1 MSVSRRAFL
10 LGALATAAAACSTDE
25 PTAVTGP
32 SSSTGTAAGTTSGG
46 SAPASTTTGAV
57 SSSTASTA
65 GGPSATTTT
74 TPTTTAKGSPTT
86 KATAPPVT
94 AKPPAAFVDRGPSG
108 SDKVALTF
116 HTNGDL
122 GLAQQLL
129 DIFTDK
135 HAVMT
140 NFIVGNWLA
149 ANSSWARKLQDAGH
163 ELANHTQ
170 THPNFAS
177 LSEDAMLREIS
188 LCRDLLW
195 EFGNDIG
202 RYFRPSGTDDGTA
215 RPSDKIL
222 AVAGKAGYATV
233 LGWNV
238 EPFDYQDPGED
249 AVRSRVLDQISG
261 GAIVS
266 LHFGHPGTIAALPA
280 ILDGISSRGLHTV
293 TVSDLLR

>member
-1 MSVSRRAFL
+1 MTVSRRAFL
-10 LGALATAAAACSTDE
+10 LGALAAAAAACSTDE
-25 PTAVTGP
+25 PTALTGP
-32 SSSTGTAAGTTSGG
+32 SSSTGTGAATGA
-46 SAPASTTTGAV
+46 SAAPSTTTGQVA
-57 SSSTASTA
+57 SSTSTASGAT
-65 GGPSATTTT
+65 STTDATTTT
-74 TPTTTAKGSPTT
+74 SARGSSTTEATPPS
-86 KATAPPVT
+86 VT

-129 DIFTDK
+129 DIFRDQ

-140 NFIVGNWLA
+140 NFIVGSWLA
-149 ANSSWARKLQDAGH
+149 VNPSWAKKLKDAGH

-177 LSEDAMLREIS
+177 LSEDAMLREIG
-188 LCRDLLW
+188 LCRDILW
-195 EFGNDIG
+195 ELGNDIG

-238 EPFDYQDPGED
+238 EPFDYKDPGED

-280 ILDGISSRGLHTV
+280 ILDGISSRGLRTV
-293 TVSDLLR
+293 TVSDLLG